1 MGRHMSEIEFKGEI
15 AKLATLPRA
24 ELVERWAALYLTPP
38 PKGLGQRLLVQAIGY
53 KMQAKRYG
61 GLKPATDRRLRKLG
75 DLPTNEKPANSG
87 TPPRLQPGTRLVRE
101 WNGHTHMVEVADEG
115 FIWKGDRHRSLSAI
129 ARAITGA
136 RWSGPRFFGLNPKG
150 TS

>member
-1 MGRHMSEIEFKGEI
+1 MGPSMTEMEFERAI
-15 AKLATLPRA
+15 AKLATLPRTD
-24 ELVERWAALYLTPP
+24 LVERWVALYHTPP
-38 PKGLGQRLLVQAIGY
+38 PKGLGRRLLVGAIGY
-53 KMQAKRYG
+53 EMQAKRYG

-75 DLPTNEKPANSG
+75 DAPTNHEQGNSG
-87 TPPRLQPGTRLVRE
+87 MPSRLQPGTRLVRE

-136 RWSGPRFFGLNPKG
+136 RWSGPRFFGVNPKG